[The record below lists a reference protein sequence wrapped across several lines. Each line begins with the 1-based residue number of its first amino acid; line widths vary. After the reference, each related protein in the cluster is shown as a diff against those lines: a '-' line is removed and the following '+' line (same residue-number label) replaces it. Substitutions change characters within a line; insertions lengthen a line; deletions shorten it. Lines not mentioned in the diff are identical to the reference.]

1 MTLRL
6 THTWE
11 VSSLLLDSLL
21 TFGLII
27 KKKWGSLRVC
37 VFFYCTAENWSR
49 SCFSETKI
57 NKPNQFL
64 PQELDCD
71 PVTSGNYNINSAH
84 EEQLNLCGIRVC
96 VHIYTVDT
104 DWMLSNGNVWKQPVN
119 LHHLFMTT
127 FDPITLIKH
136 KPA

>member
-1 MTLRL
+1 MC
-6 THTWE
+6 
-11 VSSLLLDSLL
+11 
-21 TFGLII
+21 
-27 KKKWGSLRVC
+27 VC